1 MPIIALIAIAVLSI
15 RRRSWTPAILNATAG
30 IGAMLMIT
38 AGKKLIGRSRPPV
51 SDAVPVCQILVFI

>member
-1 MPIIALIAIAVLSI
+1 
-15 RRRSWTPAILNATAG
+15 LNATAG